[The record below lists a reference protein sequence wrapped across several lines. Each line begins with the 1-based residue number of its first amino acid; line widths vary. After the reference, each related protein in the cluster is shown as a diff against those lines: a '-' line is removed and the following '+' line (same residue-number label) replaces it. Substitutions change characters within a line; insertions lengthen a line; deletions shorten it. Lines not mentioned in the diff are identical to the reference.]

1 MSTRVTQ
8 QEREEMLRL
17 RVNEGMNNIQIARA
31 VGRAVTC
38 VTRNVGRNDSI
49 PATAKWR
56 DCLGCQK
63 RFLSEGAG
71 NRLCVACRKAARYMS
86 ASLEL

>member
-31 VGRAVTC
+31 VGRAVTS

-71 NRLCVACRKAARYMS
+71 NRLCVACLKLARSMS
-86 ASLEL
+86 SSLEL

>member
-1 MSTRVTQ
+1 MSSHITQ
-8 QEREEMLRL
+8 TEREAMLRL
-17 RVNEGMNNIQIARA
+17 RVDEGMNNIQIARA
-31 VGRAVTC
+31 VGRAVTS
-38 VTRNVGRNDSI
+38 VTRNIGRNDSI

-71 NRLCVACRKAARYMS
+71 NRLCVACLKQARHMS
-86 ASLEL
+86 ASFEV